1 MNLKDIKITAFAKL
15 IITATIIILIL
26 TRTALWKYISAA
38 IAPIILAFIL
48 AYIMD
53 YVVRFFEKRLK
64 FSRMLSI
71 LITIIIFI
79 AFLTLLGFV
88 IFPNIVD
95 AVTSLIKAISAI
107 DMTNAVDFSFLKKID
122 FNNIYL
128 KQLQQT
134 IIDTLTPMLQKL
146 TNLTGTVVLI
156 IVNQLQQITS
166 GLISFFISL
175 VIAIYMLA
183 EKNDL
188 VARIKRLLYAYFND
202 KQVQW
207 VFYISRMS
215 DMIFKDFVIGK
226 LIDSTI
232 IGFLSYFVFISFGF
246 EYSVVIALIVGITNM
261 IPYFGP
267 FIGAIPAGIITLIAN
282 PTNPI
287 QVVYI
292 LLLILIIQQ
301 LDGLVI
307 GPFILGDSVG
317 VSAFWIIVSV
327 TIGGA
332 SFGILGMFLGVPVC
346 VLIKTLIEE
355 DIERKLSSKGYDGL
369 EEQNLRFKK
378 RRHKKT

>member
-1 MNLKDIKITAFAKL
+1 MNLKDIKITSFSKL
-15 IITATIIILIL
+15 IIIATILILIL
-26 TRTALWKYISAA
+26 TKTALWKYASAA
-38 IAPIILAFIL
+38 IAPILLALII

-53 YVVRFFEKRLK
+53 YLVRFIEKRAKLPRM
-64 FSRMLSI
+64 FSIFITVIIFLTF
-71 LITIIIFI
+71 ITI
-79 AFLTLLGFV
+79 LGFV
-88 IFPNIVD
+88 IFPNIID
-95 AVTSLIKAISAI
+95 AVSSLIKAIGAI

-122 FNNIYL
+122 FNNVYL

-146 TNLTGTVVLI
+146 TNITGTAVLI
-156 IVNQLQQITS
+156 IVTQLQQITS
-166 GLISFFISL
+166 GLISFMISL
-175 VIAIYMLA
+175 VIALYMLA

-188 VARIKRLLYAYFND
+188 IARIKRLLHAYFND

-207 VFYISRMS
+207 VIYISKKS

-232 IGFLSYFVFISFGF
+232 IGFLSYFVFIFFGF

-267 FIGAIPAGIITLIAN
+267 FIGAIPAGVITLIAN
-282 PTNPI
+282 PTHPI
-287 QVVYI
+287 EVVYI

-317 VSAFWIIVSV
+317 VSAFWIIVAV

-355 DIERKLSSKGYDGL
+355 DIERKLAAKGYDGL
-369 EEQNLRFKK
+369 EEQNLKFKK
-378 RRHKKT
+378 KHHKST

>member
-1 MNLKDIKITAFAKL
+1 MNLRDIKITSFSKL
-15 IITATIIILIL
+15 IIVATVLILIL
-26 TRTALWKYISAA
+26 TKTALWKYIAA
-38 IAPIILAFIL
+38 ALAPILMAFIL

-53 YVVRFFEKRLK
+53 YVVRFLEKRVKL
-64 FSRMLSI
+64 SRMISI
-71 LITIIIFI
+71 LITVVLFI
-79 AFLTLLGFV
+79 ALLTLLGFV
-88 IFPNIVD
+88 IFPNIVE
-95 AVTSLIKAISAI
+95 AVASLIKAIGAI
-107 DMTNAVDFSFLKKID
+107 DMTKAVDFSFLNQID

-134 IIDTLTPMLQKL
+134 IVDTLTPMLQKL
-146 TNLTGTVVLI
+146 TNFTGTAVMI

-166 GLISFFISL
+166 GLISFLISF
-175 VIAIYMLA
+175 VIALYMLA

-188 VARIKRLLYAYFND
+188 IARIKRLLYAYFND

-232 IGFLSYFVFISFGF
+232 IGLLSYFIFVSFGF

-282 PTNPI
+282 PTHPI
-287 QVVYI
+287 DVVYI

-317 VSAFWIIVSV
+317 VSAFWIIVAV

-355 DIERKLSSKGYDGL
+355 DIERKLAAKGYDGL
-369 EEQNLRFKK
+369 EEQNLRFRKK
-378 RRHKKT
+378 HHKST

>member
-1 MNLKDIKITAFAKL
+1 MNLKDIKITSFSKL
-15 IITATIIILIL
+15 VIIATILILIL
-26 TRTALWKYISAA
+26 TKTALWKYVSAA
-38 IAPIILAFIL
+38 IAPILLAFII

-53 YVVRFFEKRLK
+53 YLVRFFEKRAK
-64 FSRMLSI
+64 MSRMFSI
-71 LITIIIFI
+71 FITVIIFLTFITI
-79 AFLTLLGFV
+79 LGFV
-88 IFPNIVD
+88 IFPNIID
-95 AVTSLIKAISAI
+95 AVASLIKAIGAI
-107 DMTNAVDFSFLKKID
+107 DMTKAVDLSFFKRID
-122 FNNIYL
+122 FNNVYL

-134 IIDTLTPMLQKL
+134 VIDTLTPMLQKL
-146 TNLTGTVVLI
+146 TNLTGSAVLI
-156 IVNQLQQITS
+156 IVTQLQQITS
-166 GLISFFISL
+166 GLISFMISL
-175 VIAIYMLA
+175 VIALYMLA

-188 VARIKRLLYAYFND
+188 IARIKRLLHAYFND

-207 VFYISRMS
+207 VIYISKMS

-232 IGFLSYFVFISFGF
+232 IGFLSYFVFIFFGF

-282 PTNPI
+282 PTHPI
-287 QVVYI
+287 GVVYI

-317 VSAFWIIVSV
+317 VSAFWIIVAV

-355 DIERKLSSKGYDGL
+355 DIERRLASKGYDGL
-369 EEQNLRFKK
+369 EEQNLKFKK
-378 RRHKKT
+378 KHHKST